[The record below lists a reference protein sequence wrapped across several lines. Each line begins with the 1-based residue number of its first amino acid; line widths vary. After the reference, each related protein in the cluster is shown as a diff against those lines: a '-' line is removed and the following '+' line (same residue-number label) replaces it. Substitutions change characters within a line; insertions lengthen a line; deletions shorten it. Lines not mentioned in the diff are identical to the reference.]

1 MGVKTAAMKPQINR
15 FFERII
21 NMIIDRERV
30 KNTFAEYTSGYNAT
44 DPKIKLKIDHT
55 YRVAELCELI
65 ARDLKLDEY
74 ETDVAWLT
82 GMLHDVGRF
91 EQIKRYNTFNDV
103 QSVDHAN
110 FGADLLFKEGLIDR
124 YVDGFHD
131 DKYGIIVENAIRN
144 HSAFRI
150 DERLDEYTVMFC
162 NILRDA
168 DKVDIFRVNVDTP
181 AEDIYNVTTEELKNS
196 QVSPEVMAAFDERHA
211 VLRSCKKTVVDHVA
225 GHIAL
230 TFELV
235 YPISLQIANERGYL
249 DKMMAFE
256 SDNEVTGKQFEE
268 IRAKLNEYVASVKPL

>member
-91 EQIKRYNTFNDV
+91 EQIKRYNTFNDA

-110 FGADLLFKEGLIDR
+110 FGADLLFKEALIDT

-131 DKYGIIVENAIRN
+131 DKYGVIVENAIRN

-235 YPISLQIANERGYL
+235 YPISIQIANERGYL

-268 IRAKLNEYVASVKPL
+268 IRAKLNEYVESVRPL

>member
-1 MGVKTAAMKPQINR
+1 
-15 FFERII
+15 
-21 NMIIDRERV
+21 MIIDRERV
-30 KNTFAEYTSGYNAT
+30 KNTFAEYTSRYNAT

-91 EQIKRYNTFNDV
+91 EQIKRYNTFNDA

-110 FGADLLFKEGLIDR
+110 FGADLLFKEGFLDT

-131 DKYGIIVENAIRN
+131 DKYGVIVENAIRN

-235 YPISLQIANERGYL
+235 YPISLQIAKERGYL

-256 SDNEVTGKQFEE
+256 SDNEITGKQFEE
-268 IRAKLNEYVASVKPL
+268 IRAKLNEYVESVRPL

>member
-65 ARDLKLDEY
+65 ARNLKLDEY

-91 EQIKRYNTFNDV
+91 EQIKRYNTFNDA

-110 FGADLLFKEGLIDR
+110 FGADLLFKEGLIDT

-131 DKYGIIVENAIRN
+131 DKYCVIVENAIRN

-235 YPISLQIANERGYL
+235 YPISLQIAKERGYL

-268 IRAKLNEYVASVKPL
+268 IRAKLNEYVESVKPL

>member
-1 MGVKTAAMKPQINR
+1 MEIKTAAMKPQINR

-65 ARDLKLDEY
+65 ARNLKLDEY

-91 EQIKRYNTFNDV
+91 EQIKRYNTFNDA

-110 FGADLLFKEGLIDR
+110 FGADLLFKEGLIDT
-124 YVDGFHD
+124 YVDGFYD
-131 DKYGIIVENAIRN
+131 DKYGVIVENAIRN

-150 DERLDEYTVMFC
+150 DERLDDYTVMFC

-181 AEDIYNVTTEELKNS
+181 AEDIYNVTTEELRNS

-235 YPISLQIANERGYL
+235 YPISLQIAKERGYL

-268 IRAKLNEYVASVKPL
+268 IRAKLNEYVESVRPL

>member
-91 EQIKRYNTFNDV
+91 EQIKRYNTFNDA

-110 FGADLLFKEGLIDR
+110 FGEDLLFKEGIIYT

-131 DKYGIIVENAIRN
+131 DKYGTIVENAIRN

-150 DERLDEYTVMFC
+150 DERLDDYTVMFC

-196 QVSPEVMAAFDERHA
+196 QVSSEVMAAFDERHA
-211 VLRSCKKTVVDHVA
+211 VLRSCKKTAVDHVA

-235 YPISLQIANERGYL
+235 YPISLQIAKERGYL

-268 IRAKLNEYVASVKPL
+268 IRAKLNEYVASVRPL

>member
-1 MGVKTAAMKPQINR
+1 MPVQDIQMFKQAAGDDYIIFNGPDEQFMSGRVIGAEGAIGGTYGVMP
-15 FFERII
+15 
-21 NMIIDRERV
+21 
-30 KNTFAEYTSGYNAT
+30 
-44 DPKIKLKIDHT
+44 
-55 YRVAELCELI
+55 ELY
-65 ARDLKLDEY
+65 LKLDEY

-91 EQIKRYNTFNDV
+91 EQIKCYNTFNDA

-110 FGADLLFKEGLIDR
+110 FGADLLFKEGLIDT

-131 DKYGIIVENAIRN
+131 DKYGVIVENAIRN

-211 VLRSCKKTVVDHVA
+211 VLRSCKKTVV
-225 GHIAL
+225 
-230 TFELV
+230 
-235 YPISLQIANERGYL
+235 PSS
-249 DKMMAFE
+249 K
-256 SDNEVTGKQFEE
+256 
-268 IRAKLNEYVASVKPL
+268 

>member
-1 MGVKTAAMKPQINR
+1 
-15 FFERII
+15 
-21 NMIIDRERV
+21 MIIDRERV

-65 ARDLKLDEY
+65 ARNLKLDEY

-91 EQIKRYNTFNDV
+91 EQIKRYNTFNDA

-110 FGADLLFKEGLIDR
+110 FGANLLFKEGLIDT
-124 YVDGFHD
+124 Y
-131 DKYGIIVENAIRN
+131 
-144 HSAFRI
+144 
-150 DERLDEYTVMFC
+150 
-162 NILRDA
+162 
-168 DKVDIFRVNVDTP
+168 
-181 AEDIYNVTTEELKNS
+181 
-196 QVSPEVMAAFDERHA
+196 
-211 VLRSCKKTVVDHVA
+211 VA

>member
-1 MGVKTAAMKPQINR
+1 MV
-15 FFERII
+15 
-21 NMIIDRERV
+21 IDRERV

-65 ARDLKLDEY
+65 ASDLKLDEY

-91 EQIKRYNTFNDV
+91 EQIKRYNTFNDAL
-103 QSVDHAN
+103 SVDHAN
-110 FGADLLFKEGLIDR
+110 FGADLLFKEGLIDT

-131 DKYGIIVENAIRN
+131 DKYGTIVENAIRN

-150 DERLDEYTVMFC
+150 DERLDDYTVMFC

-196 QVSPEVMAAFDERHA
+196 QVSPDVMAAFDERHA
-211 VLRSCKKTVVDHVA
+211 VLRSCKKTAVDHVA

-235 YPISLQIANERGYL
+235 YPISLQIAKERGYL

-256 SDNEVTGKQFEE
+256 SDNEITGKQFEE
-268 IRAKLNEYVASVKPL
+268 IRAKLNEYVESVKPL

>member
-1 MGVKTAAMKPQINR
+1 
-15 FFERII
+15 
-21 NMIIDRERV
+21 MIIDRERV

-91 EQIKRYNTFNDV
+91 EQIKRYNTFNDA

-110 FGADLLFKEGLIDR
+110 FGADLLFKEGLIDT

-131 DKYGIIVENAIRN
+131 DKYGTIVENAIRN

-150 DERLDEYTVMFC
+150 DERLDDYTVMFC

-181 AEDIYNVTTEELKNS
+181 AEDIYNVTTEELKNPQDLTRS
-196 QVSPEVMAAFDERHA
+196 RIYDRVLERCVPLRINNQNIRQRNAA
-211 VLRSCKKTVVDHVA
+211 
-225 GHIAL
+225 
-230 TFELV
+230 
-235 YPISLQIANERGYL
+235 
-249 DKMMAFE
+249 E
-256 SDNEVTGKQFEE
+256 SMKEARKILESGTGT
-268 IRAKLNEYVASVKPL
+268 

>member
-110 FGADLLFKEGLIDR
+110 FGADLLFKEGLIDT
-124 YVDGFHD
+124 YVDGFYD
-131 DKYGIIVENAIRN
+131 DKYGVIVENAIRN

-268 IRAKLNEYVASVKPL
+268 IRAKLNEYVASVRPL

>member
-1 MGVKTAAMKPQINR
+1 MKPQINR

-65 ARDLKLDEY
+65 ARNLKLDEY

-91 EQIKRYNTFNDV
+91 EQIKRYNTFNDA

-110 FGADLLFKEGLIDR
+110 FGADLLFKEGLIDT

-131 DKYGIIVENAIRN
+131 DKYCVIVENAIRN

-181 AEDIYNVTTEELKNS
+181 AEDIYNVTTEELRNS

-235 YPISLQIANERGYL
+235 YPISLQIAKERGYL

-268 IRAKLNEYVASVKPL
+268 IRAKLNEYVESVKPL

>member
-1 MGVKTAAMKPQINR
+1 MEIKTAAMKPQINR

-65 ARDLKLDEY
+65 ARNLKLDEY

-91 EQIKRYNTFNDV
+91 EQIKRYNTFNDA

-110 FGADLLFKEGLIDR
+110 FGADLLFKEGLIDT
-124 YVDGFHD
+124 YVVGFHD
-131 DKYGIIVENAIRN
+131 DKYGVIVENAIRN

-168 DKVDIFRVNVDTP
+168 DKVDIFRVNIDTP

-235 YPISLQIANERGYL
+235 YPISLQIAKERGYL

-256 SDNEVTGKQFEE
+256 SDNEITGKQFEE
-268 IRAKLNEYVASVKPL
+268 IRAKLNEYVESVRQL

>member
-15 FFERII
+15 FFERIR

-91 EQIKRYNTFNDV
+91 EQIKRYNTFNDA

-110 FGADLLFKEGLIDR
+110 FGADLLFKEGLIDI

-150 DERLDEYTVMFC
+150 DERLDDYTVMFC

-211 VLRSCKKTVVDHVA
+211 VLRSCKKTAVDHVA

-235 YPISLQIANERGYL
+235 YPISLQIAKERGYL

-256 SDNEVTGKQFEE
+256 SDNEITGKQFEE
-268 IRAKLNEYVASVKPL
+268 IRAKLNEYVESVRPL

>member
-1 MGVKTAAMKPQINR
+1 MEIKTAAMKPQINR

-110 FGADLLFKEGLIDR
+110 FGADLLFKEGLIDT
-124 YVDGFHD
+124 YVDGFRD

>member
-1 MGVKTAAMKPQINR
+1 MGVKTAAIKPQINR

-65 ARDLKLDEY
+65 ARNLKLDEY

-91 EQIKRYNTFNDV
+91 EQIKRYNTFNDA

-110 FGADLLFKEGLIDR
+110 FGADLLFKEGLIDT
-124 YVDGFHD
+124 YVDGFYD
-131 DKYGIIVENAIRN
+131 DKYGVIVENAIRN

-211 VLRSCKKTVVDHVA
+211 VLRSCKKTAVDHVA

-235 YPISLQIANERGYL
+235 YPISLQIAKERGYL

>member
-1 MGVKTAAMKPQINR
+1 MEIKTAAMKPQINR

-65 ARDLKLDEY
+65 ARNLKLDEY

-91 EQIKRYNTFNDV
+91 EQIKRYNTFNDA

-110 FGADLLFKEGLIDR
+110 FGADLLFKEGLIDI

-131 DKYGIIVENAIRN
+131 DKYGVIVENAIRN

-162 NILRDA
+162 NMLRDA

-235 YPISLQIANERGYL
+235 YPISLQIAKERGYL

-268 IRAKLNEYVASVKPL
+268 IRAKLNEYVASVRPL

>member
-74 ETDVAWLT
+74 EIDVAWLT

-91 EQIKRYNTFNDV
+91 EQIKRYNTFNDA

-110 FGADLLFKEGLIDR
+110 FGADLLFKEGLIDT

-131 DKYGIIVENAIRN
+131 DKYSVIVENAIRN

-235 YPISLQIANERGYL
+235 YPISLQIAKERGYL

-256 SDNEVTGKQFEE
+256 SDNEITGKQFEE
-268 IRAKLNEYVASVKPL
+268 IRAKLNEYVESVRPL

>member
-91 EQIKRYNTFNDV
+91 EQIKRYNTFNDA

-110 FGADLLFKEGLIDR
+110 FGADLLFKEGLIDT
-124 YVDGFHD
+124 YVDGFRD
-131 DKYGIIVENAIRN
+131 DKYGVIVENAIRN

-235 YPISLQIANERGYL
+235 YPISLQIAKERGYL

-256 SDNEVTGKQFEE
+256 SDNEITGKQFKE
-268 IRAKLNEYVASVKPL
+268 IRAKLNEYVESVRPL